1 MNRCSIDQAKAEIIQ
16 KVAEVEALARRLYP
30 SYASR
35 PVTRIT
41 FKMKGRAA
49 GTASFRDH
57 TVMLNLGQ
65 AVQSDAIAR
74 LTVPHEIA
82 HLVTRCLYPAASAHG
97 REWRTICRA
106 LGGDGQRCYNAEE
119 RGVTVVKG
127 RQTMQYLYHTTIA
140 SEVWVGP
147 VHHARLQKN
156 GRDCPISGR
165 PGYSLRT
172 GTGHQIIRSGF
183 QYKSRPKA

>member
-1 MNRCSIDQAKAEIIQ
+1 MNRCSIDQAKSEIIQ
-16 KVAEVEALARRLYP
+16 KVAEVETLARRMYP
-30 SYASR
+30 AYASR
-35 PVTRIT
+35 PKTSIT

-49 GTASFRDH
+49 GTANYRDQ

-82 HLVTRCLYPAASAHG
+82 HLATRHLYPAASAHG

-140 SEVWVGP
+140 TDVWVGP

-156 GRDCPISGR
+156 GHDNPMTGR
-165 PGYSLRT
+165 PGYHLRT
-172 GTGHQIIRSGF
+172 ATGHQIVRSGF
-183 QYKSRPKA
+183 QYKSRAKA